1 MDESHNER
9 KPLLGDTPLRLSRS
23 SGHPGARELPV
34 CVPLVSEDSS
44 RKANGENSFIYLN
57 QSCSTLEPTT
67 HWQLWGW
74 PDGVGHSGVLSTEP
88 QLPLS

>member
-9 KPLLGDTPLRLSRS
+9 KPLLGDTPLRLSSS
-23 SGHPGARELPV
+23 SGHPRARELPF
-34 CVPLVSEDSS
+34 CVPPMSEDSS
-44 RKANGENSFIYLN
+44 RKANKEKGFNYLN
-57 QSCSTLEPTT
+57 QPSSPLEPTT

-74 PDGVGHSGVLSTEP
+74 PDGIGHSGVLCTEP